1 MLKDKLKALLLLS
14 GVTQK
19 DLCEHY
25 NISKQQQS
33 NKINNAS
40 YKLNELV
47 ELAIL
52 TNTKLAFIDENNNP
66 VVIFNEEDIKNRAYH
81 SGTLFLCIY
90 ITDFSRIFL
99 SSSIPC
105 RLYLNVCTSLL
116 EYADLSKNIFHCFLF

>member
-66 VVIFNEEDIKNRAYH
+66 VVIFNEEDIK
-81 SGTLFLCIY
+81 
-90 ITDFSRIFL
+90 
-99 SSSIPC
+99 
-105 RLYLNVCTSLL
+105 
-116 EYADLSKNIFHCFLF
+116 K